1 MNNKLE
7 ELKKQMQQNEMKECT
22 FRPVIN
28 PSDKDKRSIDSFFN
42 DQVNFCKKKNDKIE
56 EMRMMIDATK

>member
-1 MNNKLE
+1 
-7 ELKKQMQQNEMKECT
+7 MKECT